1 MLPVLFLPLAQT
13 ERGEAHII
21 TSDQGKASSYSTSLQ
36 EDNCAVVPFLSP
48 PMPLPFDD
56 PRFSQPQCQHDKQ
69 GEKYDDTSS
78 YCQEVP
84 VPLRSAVDTDPE
96 TTHTQENRNES
107 LVKDSSVEATSEV
120 TEIHYSSEEED
131 DCPICLEEY
140 TSENPRIIL
149 QCNHHYHLSCIYE
162 WMERSQACPICG
174 EREKR
179 VWSCGLVARE
189 RIPEFLKQL

>member
-1 MLPVLFLPLAQT
+1 MNFRSFLLRWLPCLDSFDGLLRSLICHLSVRMIPYTWISGKIAIMSAHNSLSYAPVL
-13 ERGEAHII
+13 
-21 TSDQGKASSYSTSLQ
+21 SCKS
-36 EDNCAVVPFLSP
+36 
-48 PMPLPFDD
+48 
-56 PRFSQPQCQHDKQ
+56 RFSQPQCQHDKQ

-174 EREKR
+174 EVMLFKEAT
-179 VWSCGLVARE
+179 SN
-189 RIPEFLKQL
+189 FS

>member
-1 MLPVLFLPLAQT
+1 MQFLPLAQT

-131 DCPICLEEY
+131 DCPICLEGELNEAIY
-140 TSENPRIIL
+140 FCFIFVSSASPSAC
-149 QCNHHYHLSCIYE
+149 QFLSMKELKYNN
-162 WMERSQACPICG
+162 
-174 EREKR
+174 
-179 VWSCGLVARE
+179 
-189 RIPEFLKQL
+189 FLDSRNDVKIM